1 MKNVFKKNN
10 VVDTAINVGIGAVAN
25 IAVDYAISAIDT
37 ENALEPM
44 YVNGGKFLVGVVGS
58 TMIGEKMVKAALDG
72 VAVVGLSNLVNDL
85 MNSDSTSGGSNGTR
99 EGATAGV
106 PRGTIGRVRRYVP
119 GHRNLA
125 RSMRQQKTS
134 GTGYFVS

>member
-25 IAVDYAISAIDT
+25 IAVDYAVSAIDT
-37 ENALEPM
+37 DNTWDPM

-85 MNSDSTSGGSNGTR
+85 MNGDDSGDDKTKETTS
-99 EGATAGV
+99 GV

>member
-25 IAVDYAISAIDT
+25 IAVDYAVSAIDT
-37 ENALEPM
+37 NNEWDSM

-85 MNSDSTSGGSNGTR
+85 MNSTDTGDDKKEQTS
-99 EGATAGV
+99 GV

>member
-25 IAVDYAISAIDT
+25 IAVDYVISAIDT
-37 ENALEPM
+37 GNAWESM

-85 MNSDSTSGGSNGTR
+85 MNSDSTSNGTSSGT
-99 EGATAGV
+99 EATAGV